1 VRFFAALATAFVL
14 AWAGA
19 GAQAIDRPA
28 AVPQLPTFHSAASLV
43 SLNVTVTDGGKFV
56 SGLQLSDF
64 VIYEDGVKQDVQFFE
79 SSAVPVDLIVLIDTS
94 SSMSDR
100 MDVVHEAATGFLNT
114 LRPVDRGAVVTFAD
128 AVDVRQPLTSD
139 RAQLAAAIRGTRA
152 HGSTA
157 LYNAVYIALKQFG
170 QTASGSA
177 QVRRQAIVV
186 LSDGEDTSSLIGLQD
201 VMAVARRTGV
211 NIYTVSLQSKQP
223 SVHLAGPAGRRFDS
237 AEDAMKT
244 MARETGA
251 LAFFPDAAQLNR
263 VYTTIAAE
271 VANQYSIG
279 YVPANVHTD
288 GGFRHVIVQIITR
301 PGLYPRTRTGYTADG
316 LSAAATRQ

>member
-1 VRFFAALATAFVL
+1 V
-14 AWAGA
+14 
-19 GAQAIDRPA
+19 
-28 AVPQLPTFHSAASLV
+28 
-43 SLNVTVTDGGKFV
+43 
-56 SGLQLSDF
+56 DF
-64 VIYEDGVKQDVQFFE
+64 
-79 SSAVPVDLIVLIDTS
+79 IVLIDTS

-114 LRPVDRGAVVTFAD
+114 LRPADRGAVVTFAD
-128 AVDVRQPLTSD
+128 TVDVRQPLTSD
-139 RAQLAAAIRGTRA
+139 HAQLAAAIRGTRA

-157 LYNAVYIALKQFG
+157 LFNAVYIALKQFG

-186 LSDGEDTSSLIGLQD
+186 LSDGEDTCSLIGLQD

-223 SVHLAGPAGRRFDS
+223 PAHPAGPPGRRFDR

-251 LAFFPDAAQLNR
+251 LAFFPDATQLKR
-263 VYTTIAAE
+263 IYTTIATE

-279 YVPANVHTD
+279 YVPADVHPD

-301 PGLYPRTRTGYTADG
+301 PGLYPRTRAGYTADG
-316 LSAAATRQ
+316 WSAASTRE